1 MSLRWEDGSVRRRY
15 GGSQGRGRELT
26 FLQEKGKEE
35 RKSQG
40 EGQTGR
46 SEEWDAMIRT

>member
-1 MSLRWEDGSVRRRY
+1 MCLVRLQLDVPRWVGT
-15 GGSQGRGRELT
+15 QGRGRELT